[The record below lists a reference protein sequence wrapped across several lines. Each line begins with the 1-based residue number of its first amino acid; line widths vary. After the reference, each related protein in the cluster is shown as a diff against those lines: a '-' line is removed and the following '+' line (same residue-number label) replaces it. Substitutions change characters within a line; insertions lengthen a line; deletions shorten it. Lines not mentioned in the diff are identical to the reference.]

1 MISPRLTLPC
11 AALALCISSHA
22 SAAGQ
27 TGGGAD
33 AGVVVARDAQTG
45 QLRPATPAELRAL
58 AGADKAMRPAPA
70 AGPVKLRE
78 DGRREVHLGEAAL
91 VHATLRRDADGRTT
105 MECVHG
111 DAAAANAEAGHAH

>member
-11 AALALCISSHA
+11 AALALFISSHA
-22 SAAGQ
+22 GAAGQ
-27 TGGGAD
+27 TAAG

-111 DAAAANAEAGHAH
+111 DAAATDGENQHAH